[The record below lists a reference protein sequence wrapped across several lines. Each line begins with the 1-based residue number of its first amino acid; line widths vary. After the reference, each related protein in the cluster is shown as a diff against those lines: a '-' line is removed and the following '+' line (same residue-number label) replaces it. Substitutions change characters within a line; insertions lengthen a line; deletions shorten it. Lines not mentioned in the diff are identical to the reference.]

1 MIRPE
6 PPACKCR
13 RAAFARPDRRA
24 AGIRWKT
31 IGERAILKGDT
42 GGTRMIDAV
51 LYMPQR
57 LWDWARISMEV
68 AEETA

>member
-1 MIRPE
+1 MIRPK
-6 PPACKCR
+6 PRARKRRQAVPAG
-13 RAAFARPDRRA
+13 PDRSA

-31 IGERAILKGDT
+31 IGEWAILKGTT

-51 LYMPQR
+51 LYMPPR
-57 LWDWARISMEV
+57 LWEWARIAMEV